1 MLSII
6 KSMCLHGLDGYLVN
20 VEVDV
25 SRRTPFMGFSWT
37 S

>member
-6 KSMCLHGLDGYLVN
+6 KSMCLHGLNGYLVN

-25 SRRTPFMGFSWT
+25 SRRTSFMGISRA